1 MGSSSSSAA
10 VGRLVEEAMSSS
22 MLWGFG
28 CAGADA
34 DAGEKGGF
42 GLESCGE
49 GLVESSW
56 RWR

>member
-1 MGSSSSSAA
+1 VDSASLSA
-10 VGRLVEEAMSSS
+10 VVGTLAEEAMSSS

-34 DAGEKGGF
+34 GEKGGF
-42 GLESCGE
+42 GLERCVSG
-49 GLVESSW
+49 GLVSSC